1 MGEEI
6 MELANDNEKGKLVQ
20 DPVLIIK
27 DLGAKNKALTEE
39 VAVVKASLQQMNASK
54 SQLQVKLEYVER
66 LYENLLEILIN
77 KIGR

>member
-1 MGEEI
+1 